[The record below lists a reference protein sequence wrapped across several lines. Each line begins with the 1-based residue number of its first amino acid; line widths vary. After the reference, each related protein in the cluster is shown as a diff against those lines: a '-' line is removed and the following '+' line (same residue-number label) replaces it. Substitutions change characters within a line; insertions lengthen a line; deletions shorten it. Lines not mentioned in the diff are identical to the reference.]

1 MVWVQRLPL
10 LFPFARNKQKL
21 VITTHNSSWSF
32 IARLELSMGIF
43 LSHNLT
49 MMLLKRNWV
58 MLVDDEID
66 IVGLFSEVLT
76 MNGINVH
83 PFTDPEEALQDFEIN
98 HDRYALVI
106 SDVKMKPISG
116 IEFIKKLRELDSKI
130 KVIMMTAFE
139 IDGNQLKQLDNDEFF
154 NKPIRINDLVQIVKK
169 YVY

>member
-1 MVWVQRLPL
+1 
-10 LFPFARNKQKL
+10 L
-21 VITTHNSSWSF
+21 VIYGPIRIKLT
-32 IARLELSMGIF
+32 MGIF